1 MKIYSI
7 GIDLK
12 RSFTSIL
19 KGIVQN
25 EDVQI
30 KAVISDEGKP
40 IDYTTCNIIMIAVRM
55 PDYTTEKTLDT
66 LNIETADAKKGIL
79 EFNLPKEFTMQKGV
93 HQLQIAFL
101 ENGNIV
107 KTARFN
113 YLVEEGLILDEPSE
127 TEIKTTEDLLKKVS
141 EALVTNEE
149 ISEAENTR
157 IDSENLRR
165 NAENLRKDEESIR
178 IEEELKRRT
187 SERNRESAE
196 EKREES
202 EADRIMAEDNRILAE
217 TERKNNETN
226 RTKQI
231 ERLKYY
237 GDADIIPSNE
247 SLFAF
252 TLNNDGKGYSIAAN
266 WDKEFQQIDKIVIPY
281 EHNGLPVVTIGDS
294 AFSECYFL
302 KSITIPDSV
311 TNIGVNAFYHCPL
324 NSITIPSNVTRI
336 GERAFE
342 SCYNLTN
349 VEIPESVKSID
360 FYAFASCES
369 LTKVSIPDNVT
380 SIGEDVFYECFGVSI
395 ICSQGSYAEQYA
407 KENEINIIYDKVY
420 MPDTVPTENSDK
432 LITSGGVYDALGELS
447 SEGNETQS
455 PLILNCLLEQLTFNG
470 SWHLSGFED
479 YEAIVTAFQN
489 GRIVIAQTQIVS
501 MTKDGNP
508 TRSNANLICTG
519 KNLNSV
525 YQASYIFEGI
535 SEENELVNV
544 EVFKL
549 DNEGNYSSFATI
561 RNLASKEYVGT
572 AIGDVETSLENII
585 AKYGLGG
592 EA

>member
-25 EDVQI
+25 EDVQF
-30 KAVISDEGKP
+30 KTVISDEGKP
-40 IDYTTCNIIMIAVRM
+40 INYTACNIIMIAVRM
-55 PDYTTEKTLDT
+55 PDYTTEKTLDI
-66 LNIETADAKKGIL
+66 LNIETANAAKGIL
-79 EFNLPKEFTMQKGV
+79 EFKLPKEFTMQKGV
-93 HQLQIAFL
+93 HQLQISFL

-127 TEIKTTEDLLKKVS
+127 TEIKTTEDLLQKVS

-149 ISEAENTR
+149 ISEAETLR
-157 IDSENLRR
+157 IDEEQRR
-165 NAENLRKDEESIR
+165 AAAER
-178 IEEELKRRT
+178 
-187 SERNRESAE
+187 ERNNN
-196 EKREES
+196 
-202 EADRIMAEDNRILAE
+202 EDNRTLAE
-217 TERKNNETN
+217 TDRQNNETI

-281 EHNGLPVVTIGDS
+281 EHNGLPVVTIGNS

-302 KSITIPDSV
+302 TSTIIPDSV
-311 TNIGVNAFYHCPL
+311 TSIGVNAFYHCPL
-324 NSITIPSNVTRI
+324 NSINIPSNVTRI
-336 GERAFE
+336 GDRAFE
-342 SCYNLTN
+342 SCNNLTN

-369 LTKVSIPDNVT
+369 LTKVTIPDSVT
-380 SIGEDVFYECFGVSI
+380 IIGEDVFFECFRVSI

-420 MPDTVPTENSDK
+420 MPDTVPTENSNKLITSGGVAKALKNAGGGGGNIEADDVPTEGSTK
-432 LITSGGVYDALGELS
+432 LITSGGVY
-447 SEGNETQS
+447 
-455 PLILNCLLEQLTFNG
+455 
-470 SWHLSGFED
+470 
-479 YEAIVTAFQN
+479 
-489 GRIVIAQTQIVS
+489 R
-501 MTKDGNP
+501 
-508 TRSNANLICTG
+508 
-519 KNLNSV
+519 
-525 YQASYIFEGI
+525 
-535 SEENELVNV
+535 
-544 EVFKL
+544 
-549 DNEGNYSSFATI
+549 
-561 RNLASKEYVGT
+561 
-572 AIGDVETSLENII
+572 AIGDIETSLENII
-585 AKYGLGG
+585 NKYGLGG
-592 EA
+592 ETA